1 MRPVTHCL
9 VLLADQKWM
18 GLKKPI
24 LKDKLQYS
32 RLFYLYLMVSNLGL
46 RLAWTYKLSPHLRQN
61 LLTVL
66 IFTLL
71 EVFRRFQ
78 WIFVR
83 IEVELRKLQV
93 SKPEIGQLVPAL
105 PPKEIIDADELV
117 PI

>member
-1 MRPVTHCL
+1 
-9 VLLADQKWM
+9 M
-18 GLKKPI
+18 GVKKPI

-32 RLFYLYLMVSNLGL
+32 RLFYVYLMVSNLVL

-93 SKPEIGQLVPAL
+93 SKPEVGQLVPAL
-105 PPKEIIDADELV
+105 PPKEVIDADELV